1 MLRKKKLSL
10 EKMSKRKVSASFT
23 EDDEIFVL
31 KTKMISK
38 STRKTIEIH
47 DFIKK
52 IEDPEKNKKAI
63 VSPKFKLAGAE
74 FSIHI
79 FPCVAVGVNAPFIG
93 VFLANHSNEEQMA
106 SITVKEASAGK
117 LSWEMKKVPGGQGFG
132 FPNFLS
138 HEKYREWANA
148 HGDVLKLEVVVTVHS
163 KAEGSSWTR

>member
-1 MLRKKKLSL
+1 
-10 EKMSKRKVSASFT
+10 MSKRKVSASFT

-38 STRKTIEIH
+38 STKKTIEIH

-74 FSIHI
+74 FSINV
-79 FPCVAVGVNAPFIG
+79 FPSVGVNAPFIG

-106 SITVKEASAGK
+106 SVTVKEGSAGK
-117 LSWEMKKVPGGQGFG
+117 RSWETKKVPGGQAYGCL
-132 FPNFLS
+132 NFLS
-138 HEKYREWANA
+138 HKKYREWVNA
-148 HGDVLKLEVVVTVHS
+148 HGDVLKLEVVVTLHS
-163 KAEGSSWTR
+163 KVEGDGWTR